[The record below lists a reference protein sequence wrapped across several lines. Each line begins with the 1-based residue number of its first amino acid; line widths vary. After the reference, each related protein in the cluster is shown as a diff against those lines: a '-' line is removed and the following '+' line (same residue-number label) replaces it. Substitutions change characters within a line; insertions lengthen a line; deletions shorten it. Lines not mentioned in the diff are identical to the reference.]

1 MGLSS
6 HDTGLKK
13 ELQIKPRRKMN
24 LLEKIDEL
32 RANSV
37 TPERFE
43 RVWGISIEE
52 HLDQVMSFI
61 KEQKTA
67 TK

>member
-1 MGLSS
+1 M
-6 HDTGLKK
+6 D
-13 ELQIKPRRKMN
+13 

-43 RVWGISIEE
+43 RVWGVSIEQ
-52 HLDQVMSFI
+52 HLDEIMQFVN
-61 KEQKTA
+61 EQIEKKKSA
-67 TK
+67 K

>member
-1 MGLSS
+1 M
-6 HDTGLKK
+6 D
-13 ELQIKPRRKMN
+13 

-37 TPERFE
+37 TPERFA

-52 HLDQVMSFI
+52 HM
-61 KEQKTA
+61 KELMKFVEEQDA
-67 TK
+67 LANSQAPAQI

>member
-13 ELQIKPRRKMN
+13 ELQIKPR
-24 LLEKIDEL
+24 L
-32 RANSV
+32 RATSV

-61 KEQKTA
+61 KEQETA

>member
-1 MGLSS
+1 M
-6 HDTGLKK
+6 D
-13 ELQIKPRRKMN
+13 

-43 RVWGISIEE
+43 RVWGVTIEQ
-52 HLDQVMSFI
+52 HLDEIMEYVNQQI
-61 KEQKTA
+61 ANDAAAQQ
-67 TK
+67 